1 MYIFPTRGSTSSH
14 FVWAAPLSALWAK
27 CVPLNLWQKV
37 NTCRIQPFTAKDW
50 NAKIM
55 MQKSWIY
62 FGPKKSKG
70 SCVFS
75 TFFFGLEKSAKGKGW
90 GRGRSKNEILSITS
104 YYIFAV
110 KAWKARKPWNIEQD
124 KKTVFVAS
132 VLSSLIFFLAQQTSN
147 IQEKGFAPRS
157 PVSNYTIS
165 VKKSPPQIVALVKN
179 SEGGAWWNTW
189 WRGKYA
195 SINIIIP
202 FWKWHAHHW
211 NF

>member
-1 MYIFPTRGSTSSH
+1 MF
-14 FVWAAPLSALWAK
+14 SAFFLAWK
-27 CVPLNLWQKV
+27 NLP
-37 NTCRIQPFTAKDW
+37 R
-50 NAKIM
+50 
-55 MQKSWIY
+55 
-62 FGPKKSKG
+62 
-70 SCVFS
+70 
-75 TFFFGLEKSAKGKGW
+75 
-90 GRGRSKNEILSITS
+90 GRGGVGGDQKTEILSITS

-202 FWKWHAHHW
+202 FWRRPIHHW
-211 NF
+211 KFWYKKGSNCPTLRSNWGKPAYSRMDEEYLDDFQRRGFCNKHVCKWASW

>member
-1 MYIFPTRGSTSSH
+1 MF
-14 FVWAAPLSALWAK
+14 SAFFLAWK
-27 CVPLNLWQKV
+27 NLP
-37 NTCRIQPFTAKDW
+37 R
-50 NAKIM
+50 
-55 MQKSWIY
+55 
-62 FGPKKSKG
+62 
-70 SCVFS
+70 
-75 TFFFGLEKSAKGKGW
+75 
-90 GRGRSKNEILSITS
+90 GRGGVGGDQKNEILSITS

-179 SEGGAWWNTW
+179 SEGGAWRNTW

-195 SINIIIP
+195 SINIVIP
-202 FWKWHAHHW
+202 FWKRHIFTIEISDIREGVIVRHWHLTEGSLRIPEW
-211 NF
+211 MKNIWTILKPRGFCD